1 MIIYPAID
9 IRDGN
14 SVRLIEGD
22 FSRETVF
29 DADPVDSATRWAT
42 LGAEWIHI
50 VDLDGSVA
58 GQPVNLASI
67 ERIRAAV
74 KARLQLG
81 GGIRSLTHIE
91 SAFASGIDRV
101 VLGTAVVQNRRLVE
115 EAASR
120 WPGQIAVGLDARNGL
135 LATRGWLDQTEV
147 KALDAAAELRAAG
160 VTVFIFTDIS
170 RDGTLKGPNVSAL
183 VELQDA
189 LGHGLIASGGVGS
202 IDDIRFLTTL
212 GVDGVIVGRALYDG
226 RVNLAEAFDVAS
238 VVAAPLKERQ

>member
-1 MIIYPAID
+1 MIVYPAID

-29 DADPVDSATRWAT
+29 DADPADSASRWAT
-42 LGAEWIHI
+42 AGAEWIHI

-58 GQPVNLASI
+58 GKPVNLASI

-74 KARLQLG
+74 TARLQLG
-81 GGIRSLTHIE
+81 GGIRTLADIE
-91 SAFASGIDRV
+91 EALELGIDRV
-101 VLGTAVVQNRRLVE
+101 VLGTAVVQNRDLVE
-115 EAASR
+115 AAAKR
-120 WPGQIAVGLDARNGL
+120 WPGSLAVGLDTRNGL
-135 LATRGWLDQTEV
+135 LATRGWLDQTDV
-147 KALDAAAELRAAG
+147 SALEAAIELRSAG
-160 VTVFIFTDIS
+160 VTDFIYTDIA

-183 VELQDA
+183 VEIQDA
-189 LGHGLIASGGVGS
+189 LGSGLIASGGVGS

-226 RVNLAEAFDVAS
+226 RVNLAEALDVAS
-238 VVAAPLKERQ
+238 VIATSLKERQ